1 MSFHV
6 GACLNVVW
14 ISALI
19 YFSVGLFLAMPCKNV
34 FKEKIITKH
43 NIQKTHIHSFH
54 NGLLGEV
61 TVILELFLKFS
72 YSIRIV
78 VEPTLYCVPK
88 LHLLK
93 ILVWKQVR
101 NNTGSEL
108 RRFLKNKTKQTKKKK
123 QKKKTNKNHSK
134 TKLDE
139 KNLSFHDVLDQF
151 VFPYFATACQA
162 AFALDSK
169 RW

>member
-1 MSFHV
+1 MRFLF
-6 GACLNVVW
+6 CEE

-54 NGLLGEV
+54 NRLLGEV

-88 LHLLK
+88 LHLRK

-108 RRFLKNKTKQTKKKK
+108 RRFLKNKTKKK
-123 QKKKTNKNHSK
+123 QKKTNKNHSK
-134 TKLDE
+134 TQLDE